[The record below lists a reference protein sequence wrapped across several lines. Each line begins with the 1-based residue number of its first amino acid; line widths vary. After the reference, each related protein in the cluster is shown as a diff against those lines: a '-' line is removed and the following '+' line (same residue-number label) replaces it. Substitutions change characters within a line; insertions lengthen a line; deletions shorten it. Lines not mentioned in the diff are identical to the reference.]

1 MDAESPFVVHAR
13 ICRFSLAA
21 SHGGRYENWRVS
33 SKCALLARLP
43 TNKGNCVYADPAWE
57 RRDGIESVQVSQAD
71 SDGFRKDMDRVVATD
86 SWQDLSVC
94 RDHSS

>member
-1 MDAESPFVVHAR
+1 MDAESPFVVHAP

-21 SHGGRYENWRVS
+21 LHGGRMKNWRVS

-43 TNKGNCVYADPAWE
+43 TNEGNCVYADRAWE
-57 RRDGIESVQVSQAD
+57 RCAGIDSDQVSRSD
-71 SDGFRKDMDRVVATD
+71 SDGFRKDMDRVVVTD

-94 RDHSS
+94 RDHCS